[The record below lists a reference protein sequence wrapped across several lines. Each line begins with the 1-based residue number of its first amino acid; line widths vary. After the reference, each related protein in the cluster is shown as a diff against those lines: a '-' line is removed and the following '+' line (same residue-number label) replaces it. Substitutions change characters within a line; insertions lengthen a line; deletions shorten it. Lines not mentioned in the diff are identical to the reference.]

1 MTLLDAVYSR
11 RSRRSYLKTS
21 LPAAHKKE
29 LLRLIEL
36 LNLEHHLHIQL
47 IENAAPVFAGLR
59 AGYGVFQNVEHFI
72 ALIGR
77 KSDPLLKRKLGYCG
91 EKLVLEATRME
102 LGTCW
107 VGGTF
112 DRMKCPCQLD
122 DGEQLCLVIAIGQVS
137 PMESRRESFIHNA
150 SARKSKPI
158 EALYKADVEPPEWF
172 LDGIRA
178 VQKAPSAMNRQPVQF
193 RLKDGKITVGV
204 QAMAPFAEVDLGIAL
219 LHFELGSGRKINLI

>member
-1 MTLLDAVYSR
+1 MTLLDAVYTR
-11 RSRRSYLKTS
+11 RSRRSYLRTS
-21 LPAAHKKE
+21 IPAAHRQE
-29 LLRLIEL
+29 LLRLMEL
-36 LNLEHHLHIQL
+36 LNLEYDLHIQL

-59 AGYGVFQNVEHFI
+59 ASYGMFQNVEHFI
-72 ALIGR
+72 ALIG
-77 KSDPLLKRKLGYCG
+77 KKEDPLLKRKLGYCG
-91 EKLVLEATRME
+91 ERLVLEATRME

-112 DRMKCPCQLD
+112 DRGKCPCQLAEN
-122 DGEQLCLVIAIGQVS
+122 EQLCLVVAIGQVS
-137 PMESRRESFIHNA
+137 PMESRRETFIHNTT
-150 SARKSKPI
+150 ARKSKPL
-158 EALYKADVEPPEWF
+158 EALYKADTEPPAWF
-172 LDGIRA
+172 LDGVRA